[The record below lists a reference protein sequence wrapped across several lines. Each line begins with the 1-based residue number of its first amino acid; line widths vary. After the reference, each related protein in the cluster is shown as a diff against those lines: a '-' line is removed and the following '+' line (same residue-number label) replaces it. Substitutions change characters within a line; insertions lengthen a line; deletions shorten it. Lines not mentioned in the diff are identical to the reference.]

1 MFLQCYLNLSSI
13 CLNVHQF
20 SLFIRQWIIY
30 DKRNSMF
37 ISRTKKYSVDNAN
50 NAIRRIN
57 SLHNLSSFSRHIKDK
72 MVQIAS
78 LNMTRSGSIFLVLY
92 FNVFWWLSFFLFFK
106 TAEIVECK
114 EKYPY
119 FTTLDNNAISRQ
131 RKCCICV

>member
-1 MFLQCYLNLSSI
+1 MFQYLRWAKLVNE
-13 CLNVHQF
+13 V
-20 SLFIRQWIIY
+20 REWIIY

-37 ISRTKKYSVDNAN
+37 ISRTKKCSVDNAN

-57 SLHNLSSFSRHIKDK
+57 SLHNLSSFSRHIKVK

-114 EKYPY
+114 EKYLY
-119 FTTLDNNAISRQ
+119 FTTFDNNVISRQ